1 MYENILMYNEVAS
14 AGSGPFLFFVFFYCS
29 ALEDMNVL
37 LKNASNE

>member
-14 AGSGPFLFFVFFYCS
+14 AGSGPFLFFVCYYS

-37 LKNASNE
+37 LKKCIQ